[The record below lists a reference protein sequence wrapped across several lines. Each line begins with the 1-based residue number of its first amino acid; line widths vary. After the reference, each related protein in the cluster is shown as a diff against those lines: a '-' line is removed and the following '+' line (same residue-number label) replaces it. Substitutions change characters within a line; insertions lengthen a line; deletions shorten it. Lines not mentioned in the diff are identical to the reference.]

1 MKKLL
6 MPFLWMI
13 FLFPTL
19 GWSQQY
25 FDWGNISESQK
36 NDLLKKNPH
45 LADGTFTQKDLD
57 LVIKQVVDEQF
68 AESAEITSYS
78 TPDGFTYFQ
87 LNLTKI
93 QKIHKVQFVGHQANS
108 TSDFEAFFPYNPG
121 HAYSAELVSKGVE
134 GMKSWLNENGFH
146 RANVESRVFERE
158 DDSMEIIFDI
168 QEGPQTKMVD
178 IEIRCANP
186 DLRKELQKLMKSR
199 INTPF
204 NDYAMTEIGKDLK
217 SYFNQKHYFKA
228 DILQTEVLYPKTE
241 SEVKL
246 ILDIENPYHYSVEFT
261 GLNSL
266 NQEALEE
273 AIEIDSFFTTSE
285 NAGQD
290 LAVRTKNYYLLN
302 GYAKVDVDGREV
314 PGAKPFDR
322 VIKLKILEGSKIRI
336 NKYEWSG
343 KFTSDPRIYTQ
354 FIEEHSSRLIEKGYY
369 NKDDLEMGLKNLI
382 SHLQNQGYL
391 KAQIP
396 QTRTQYSKD
405 NSSLKVFIQLEE
417 GPLTMLEK
425 LQVKG
430 NLKISEVE
438 ILAAIPLKPGQP
450 LRLNQIQESLLSI
463 KSLYR
468 SLGYLDVKILNEK
481 ENLVSYN
488 MDNTLAHIEILIQE
502 GPQVHVQQILVEG
515 NTLTKESVIRKEL
528 EFSEGH
534 ILTPALMDESQ
545 QRLQRLGH
553 FDSIDI
559 KTLEEGTMI
568 SQRTV
573 LVRVTEHLPGI
584 FNFGAGLSNDRG
596 LTSRGY
602 IGGAYRN
609 IQGTGR
615 ALSARI
621 EGNYYITDLKFPEAV
636 LTIGYL
642 EPYIFNTRTKGRI
655 HLVQSQSVSDFT
667 KKQIQDLR
675 QMSYS
680 VEQFITSHILA
691 SWEILSISSIRDYV
705 LDSNDPAD
713 RRTLD
718 IASTGPSLELSFLD
732 NTFNPTKGSFAK
744 ISAEYSDP
752 GLGSTGYIQYW
763 KASASISHF
772 IPFQNTRFI
781 WANTLKYGYI
791 ENLKSDGGVP
801 YDKKGFMLGGQ
812 STIRGFEP
820 GESFPNAN
828 DLGTN
833 YLLTTKSN
841 MQLWRSELQIPVYG
855 NLKFTVF
862 YDTGRVSIDSSS
874 FDDGFRSAVGGG
886 LRYTSPFGPL
896 NLQFGYKLPRHTERS
911 ESTYAFHF
919 SIGSF

>member
-6 MPFLWMI
+6 CLLFIWSFLI
-13 FLFPTL
+13 LNSSL
-19 GWSQQY
+19 ALAQQY
-25 FDWGNISESQK
+25 FDWGNIPESQK
-36 NDLLKKNPH
+36 NDILKKVPQMTEGN
-45 LADGTFTQKDLD
+45 FTMKDLD
-57 LVIKQVVDEQF
+57 SIIKYVVDEQI
-68 AESAEITSYS
+68 AEHAEVTSYTTS
-78 TPDGFTYFQ
+78 DGFTYYQ
-87 LNLTKI
+87 LNMTKI

-108 TSDFEAFFPYNPG
+108 TTDFEAFFPYNPG
-121 HAYSAELVSKGVE
+121 HSYNPELVSKGAE
-134 GMKSWLNENGFH
+134 GMKAWLNENGFH

-168 QEGPQTKMVD
+168 QEGPQTKVVE

-186 DLRKELQKLMKSR
+186 DLRKDLQKLMKNR

-204 NDYAMTEIGKDLK
+204 NDFAMTEIGKDLK
-217 SYFNQKHYFKA
+217 SYFNQKRYFKA
-228 DILQTEVLYPKTE
+228 DILQTEVLYPRSE

-246 ILDIENPYHYSVEFT
+246 ILDIENPYHYNLEFS

-273 AIEIDSFFTTSE
+273 AIEVDNFFTSSE

-314 PGAKPFDR
+314 PGTKPFDR
-322 VIKLKILEGSKIRI
+322 IVKLRIQEGSKIRI
-336 NKYEWSG
+336 DKYEWSG
-343 KFTSDPRIYTQ
+343 KFTLDPKIYTQ

-369 NKDDLEMGLKNLI
+369 NKDDLEVGFKNLI

-405 NSSLKVFIQLEE
+405 NSSLKVFVQLDE
-417 GPLTMLEK
+417 GPLTMLEQ
-425 LQVKG
+425 LRIKG
-430 NLKISEVE
+430 NMKILSQD
-438 ILAAIPLKPGQP
+438 ILTTLPLKPGQP
-450 LRLNQIQESLLSI
+450 LRLNQIQESLNTI
-463 KSLYR
+463 KNLYR
-468 SLGYLDVKILNEK
+468 SLGYLDIKILNEK
-481 ENLVSYN
+481 DNLVSYN
-488 MDNTLAHIEILIQE
+488 SDNTLAQIEILIQE
-502 GPQVHVQQILVEG
+502 GPQVVVQQILVEG

-528 EFSEGH
+528 EFAEGA
-534 ILTPALMDESQ
+534 ILTPALMEESQ

-675 QMSYS
+675 QISYS

-705 LDSNDPAD
+705 LDSNDAAD

-718 IASTGPSLELSFLD
+718 IASTGPSVELSFLD

-744 ISAEYSDP
+744 VSAEYSDP

-772 IPFQNTRFI
+772 IPFQNAKFI
-781 WANTLKYGYI
+781 WANTIKYGYI

-801 YDKKGFMLGGQ
+801 YDKKGFM
-812 STIRGFEP
+812 
-820 GESFPNAN
+820 
-828 DLGTN
+828 
-833 YLLTTKSN
+833 
-841 MQLWRSELQIPVYG
+841 
-855 NLKFTVF
+855 
-862 YDTGRVSIDSSS
+862 
-874 FDDGFRSAVGGG
+874 
-886 LRYTSPFGPL
+886 
-896 NLQFGYKLPRHTERS
+896 
-911 ESTYAFHF
+911 
-919 SIGSF
+919 